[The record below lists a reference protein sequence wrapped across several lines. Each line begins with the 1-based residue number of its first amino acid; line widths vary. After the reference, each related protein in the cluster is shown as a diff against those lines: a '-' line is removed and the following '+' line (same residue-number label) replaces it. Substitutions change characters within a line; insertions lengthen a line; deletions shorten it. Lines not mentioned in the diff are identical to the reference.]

1 MDDAARNASA
11 KTSASNLYDEDFYA
25 WTQEQAGLLRQG
37 RVAQADLANILEE
50 IETLGRKEVSELRSR
65 YKVLLQHLLKDIYQP
80 DRSGRSWKTTILNQR
95 IEIARHIGDNPSL
108 KARADGI
115 FLEAY
120 GDARKLAASETG
132 IDIGVFPNVP
142 PFTQEQALDQE
153 WELGRDPVPPSE
165 SA

>member
-132 IDIGVFPNVP
+132 IDICVFPNVP
-142 PFTQEQALDQE
+142 PFTQEQALNQE

-165 SA
+165 GA